1 MVKKRI
7 GMIIITLVLLIVS
20 VFLLVFYGN
29 KVKTQTLEYEAVE
42 VSVISA
48 EKVRDKIVG
57 TNTYS
62 SRNEVIVEYEGMEYK
77 LHNVRDEQLAIYE
90 WAREPVT
97 VYLYDGKLY
106 AYEGAVEM
114 NSSAWNLRQ
123 AGIWGTYIFG
133 IWHLLCVASLIDKK
147 IKLKKETKQNTGGN

>member
-20 VFLLVFYGN
+20 VFLLVFYEN
-29 KVKTQTLEYEAVE
+29 KVKTQTFEYEEVE
-42 VSVISA
+42 VTVISA

-62 SRNEVIVEYEGMEYK
+62 SRNEVIVEYEGMEYE

-97 VYLYDGKLY
+97 VYLYNGNLY
-106 AYEGAVEM
+106 SYEAAVEM
-114 NSSAWNLRQ
+114 DSPNWNLRQ
-123 AGIWGTYIFG
+123 AGLWGTYIFG

-147 IKLKKETKQNTGGN
+147 RKLSKETKQEIGGN

>member
-7 GMIIITLVLLIVS
+7 GIILITFVLLIVS
-20 VFLLVFYGN
+20 VFLLIYYGN
-29 KVKTQTLEYEAVE
+29 KVKNQTLEYEEVE
-42 VSVISA
+42 VTVISA

-62 SRNEVIVEYEGMEYK
+62 SRNEVIVEYEGMNYE
-77 LHNVRDEQLAIYE
+77 LHNVRDEQLGIYE

-106 AYEGAVEM
+106 AYEAAVEM

-123 AGIWGTYIFG
+123 AGLWGTYIFG

-147 IKLKKETKQNTGGN
+147 IKMKKEMKQEIGGN